1 MNKILIGHKA
11 RGSYYESLGKP
22 EEAVK
27 SYLKCRELPD
37 VLRSLAL
44 AYSDLDDLEN
54 SIMTFEE
61 AVQSG
66 DMKSVPWLVTLLQI
80 HRPVGRLLLFSRLG
94 LFRLQCHLYW
104 L

>member
-11 RGSYYESLGKP
+11 RGSYYGSLGKP

-61 AVQSG
+61 AAE
-66 DMKSVPWLVTLLQI
+66 
-80 HRPVGRLLLFSRLG
+80 
-94 LFRLQCHLYW
+94 Y
-104 L
+104 